1 MARKTEPY
9 QRSAPISGLEKPPS
23 EKSPGKNYNSV
34 SPGGPRRRV
43 INPKS
48 PAKNIA
54 PTLGTGTLGGSSEG
68 MGSGVL
74 TSDDAEL
81 HGKGTV
87 GTVQG
92 SLGAKLSMGM
102 DGEAIRNSVLLGR
115 TRVFTDAETLPTRNA
130 LRELKDLI
138 GGAISEDEDEAAD
151 GRDRQYI
158 RINLTRPEITTLL
171 QTVVAAEA
179 LANAPMWTEGT
190 VDFFKNLE
198 LILLQ
203 LAKTF
208 RAGGKVIGA
217 LTGVSQSVDALL
229 NAIRAFT
236 GSTDDAEVE
245 QDTD

>member
-1 MARKTEPY
+1 MARKTIPY
-9 QRSAPISGLEKPPS
+9 QRPIPIPRSEKPPS
-23 EKSPGKNYNSV
+23 EKSPRKKPSPV
-34 SPGGPRRRV
+34 SSGSARVTSARRPSPRV

-48 PAKNIA
+48 PADNFEFE
-54 PTLGTGTLGGSSEG
+54 GSSG
-68 MGSGVL
+68 PDVPIKGS
-74 TSDDAEL
+74 SDDRVPP
-81 HGKGTV
+81 GF
-87 GTVQG
+87 G
-92 SLGAKLSMGM
+92 SALF
-102 DGEAIRNSVLLGR
+102 GR